1 MAQFKAIEIG
11 MQVNGT
17 TVASVIE
24 GMGMFER
31 TARAYLAE
39 KGISDLVA
47 DTEHWYS
54 QQAWL
59 DVFEKIADEIGE
71 STLFQIGM
79 KIPENAAFP
88 PDIDNVE
95 KALASIDV
103 AYHMNHRN
111 AQGQVLFDPTE
122 SQPNM
127 LEGIGHYHFRK
138 VPDQPQVI
146 MTCDNPYPCA
156 FDKGI
161 IKAVGDKFKPAE
173 SLGIMVSHD
182 EDKQCRK
189 NGTDVC
195 EYTVSW

>member
-1 MAQFKAIEIG
+1 MAQIENG

-17 TVASVIE
+17 SVATVIK
-24 GMGMFER
+24 GMGIFER
-31 TARAYLAE
+31 TAREYLAE
-39 KGISDLVA
+39 KGIVDLVA
-47 DTEHWYS
+47 DTEHWYPL
-54 QQAWL
+54 QAWL
-59 DVFEKIADEIGE
+59 EVIEKIANEIGE
-71 STLFQIGM
+71 STLFQIGL
-79 KIPENAAFP
+79 KIPENSQFP
-88 PDIDNVE
+88 PDIDSIE

-127 LEGIGHYHFRK
+127 LEGIGHYHFHK
-138 VPDQPQVI
+138 LPDQNKAI

-161 IKAVGDKFKPAE
+161 IKALSDKFKPATC
-173 SLGIMVSHD
+173 LGVVISHD
-182 EDKQCRK
+182 EDKQCRN
-189 NGTDVC
+189 NGTDIC